1 MKSTFSNS
9 FLLLLMISSIS
20 FVFIAI
26 QTTFLYLLHI
36 RNNLITRILTLR
48 EKEFIG
54 FLFNFI
60 ISPIYALL
68 ISYTIMI
75 AISRGKMS
83 WSWHILGGFYVFSTL
98 FLPLISSFW
107 GRYYSGNWI
116 LGLLVYILSIFFHS
130 LAINNFIVKIYSFI
144 FPLTNTW
151 FGWLML
157 VLTSYLLL
165 SFWYK
170 IIAGVIE
177 RAFIRGKNRWI
188 CPACGKINKDKY
200 DVCSNCGAEVEKIKA
215 ASNS

>member
-83 WSWHILGGFYVFSTL
+83 WSWHILGGFYVFSIL
-98 FLPLISSFW
+98 FLPLISSIW

-130 LAINNFIVKIYSFI
+130 LVINDFIVKLYSFI

-151 FGWLML
+151 FVWFML
-157 VLTSYLLL
+157 ILTSYLLL

-170 IIAGVIE
+170 IIVGVIK
-177 RAFIRGKNRWI
+177 RVFIRGKNRWI
-188 CPACGKINKDKY
+188 CPVCGKINKDKY
-200 DVCSNCGAEVEKIKA
+200 DVCSNCMAEVERIK
-215 ASNS
+215 